1 MDIKAISYKIHKNAK
16 AKGFFEDGNRKNIGE
31 MLMLIVTEVSEA
43 MEADRIGKR
52 ADWSYDNPP
61 IIQPEQIDD
70 KKFCELFEKEVKN
83 TFEDEMADIV
93 IRVMDMCAF
102 KGIDLEWHILQK
114 IRYNETRPHK
124 HGGKKC

>member
-1 MDIKAISYKIHKNAK
+1 MDIKAVSNRIHENAK
-16 AKGFFEDGNRKNIGE
+16 AKGFFDEGDKKNIGE

-43 MEADRIGKR
+43 MEADRNGHF
-52 ADWSYDNPP
+52 YD
-61 IIQPEQIDD
+61 
-70 KKFCELFEKEVKN
+70 KEVDFVTHNQGDFFESVFEGHCKN